1 VHNEHQSSLL
11 RKAYEFMHR
20 DNWDDLR
27 YVLAV
32 AETGSVSAASRML
45 KVNHATV
52 LRRIAA
58 FEDRQG
64 AEVFE
69 RSPQGY
75 QVPSDRLRL
84 VEAAREVR
92 NAIDTV
98 GRILQGAEAQLSGVV
113 RVTSTDT
120 FCISVLPDVVAEI
133 TAESPELRIELQC
146 TNAHLDLSRL
156 HADISVRPAVK
167 LPDELTGDQAGI
179 LGMRSYGPANATGE
193 RRWLGVCGALSRSK
207 AAEFMAKELAPGE
220 IVNGADSFPVLRE
233 MVAAGLGKTILPNCL
248 GDPDPRVERLHQG
261 PNEVNVPVWVASH
274 TDLADAPRLRNTR
287 RRIAEALE
295 PRLAGYA

>member
-1 VHNEHQSSLL
+1 
-11 RKAYEFMHR
+11 MHR

-32 AETGSVSAASRML
+32 AETGSVSAASRLL

-58 FEDRQG
+58 FEERQG

-167 LPDELTGDQAGI
+167 LPDELTGDRAGI
-179 LGMRSYGPANATGE
+179 LGMRSYGPVNATGE
-193 RRWLGVCGALSRSK
+193 LRWLGVCGALSRSK
-207 AAEFMAKELAPGE
+207 AAEFMAEELAPGE

-233 MVAAGLGKTILPNCL
+233 MVAAGLGKAILPNCL

-261 PNEVNVPVWVASH
+261 PNEVSVPVWVASH
-274 TDLADAPRLRNTR
+274 ADLADAPRLRNTR
-287 RRIAEALE
+287 KRIAEALE
-295 PRLAGYA
+295 PRLAGYS

>member
-1 VHNEHQSSLL
+1 
-11 RKAYEFMHR
+11 M
-20 DNWDDLR
+20 
-27 YVLAV
+27 
-32 AETGSVSAASRML
+32 
-45 KVNHATV
+45 
-52 LRRIAA
+52 
-58 FEDRQG
+58 
-64 AEVFE
+64 
-69 RSPQGY
+69 
-75 QVPSDRLRL
+75 PSDRLRL

-98 GRILQGAEAQLSGVV
+98 GRILQGAEAQLSGVA

-120 FCISVLPDVVAEI
+120 FCISVLPNVVAEI

-193 RRWLGVCGALSRSK
+193 LRWLGVCGALSRSK
-207 AAEFMAKELAPGE
+207 AAVFMADELAPGE

-233 MVAAGLGKTILPNCL
+233 MVAAGLGKAILANCL

-274 TDLADAPRLRNTR
+274 ADLADAPRLRNTR
-287 RRIAEALE
+287 KRIAEALE
-295 PRLAGYA
+295 PRLAGYS

>member
-1 VHNEHQSSLL
+1 
-11 RKAYEFMHR
+11 MHK

-32 AETGSVSAASRML
+32 AETGSVSAAARLL

-58 FEDRQG
+58 FEERQG

-84 VEAAREVR
+84 VEATREVR
-92 NAIDTV
+92 NAVQAV
-98 GRILQGAEAQLSGVV
+98 GRILQGAEVQLSGVV

-120 FCISVLPDVVAEI
+120 FCLSILPDVVAEL
-133 TAESPELRIELQC
+133 TAAAPDLRIELQC

-156 HADISVRPAVK
+156 HADISVRPATR
-167 LPDELTGDQAGI
+167 LPDDLTGDRAGV
-179 LGMRSYGPANATGE
+179 LGMRSYHKADSAADLP
-193 RRWLGVCGALSRSK
+193 WLGVCGALSRSK
-207 AAEFMAKELAPGE
+207 AAEFMTQALGPGE

-233 MVAAGLGKTILPNCL
+233 MVAAGLGKAVLPNCL
-248 GDPDPRVERLHQG
+248 GDPDPRLERMHDG
-261 PNEVNVPVWVASH
+261 PNEVNVPIWVASH
-274 TDLADAPRLRNTR
+274 ADLAAAPRLRNTR
-287 RRIAEALE
+287 RRIAEAL
-295 PRLAGYA
+295 LARAEQFA

>member
-1 VHNEHQSSLL
+1 
-11 RKAYEFMHR
+11 MHR

-32 AETGSVSAASRML
+32 AETGSVSAAARML

-69 RSPQGY
+69 RSRQGY

-120 FCISVLPDVVAEI
+120 FCISILPDVVAEI

-156 HADISVRPAVK
+156 HADISVRPALK
-167 LPDELTGDQAGI
+167 LPDELTGNRAGV
-179 LGMRSYGPANATGE
+179 LGMRSYRPAKSDWTLP
-193 RRWLGVCGALSRSK
+193 WLGVCGALSRSK
-207 AAEFMAKELAPGE
+207 AAEFMAEELQPGE

-233 MVAAGLGKTILPNCL
+233 MVAAGLGKAILPNCL
-248 GDPDPRVERLHQG
+248 GDPDPRVERMHEG
-261 PNEVNVPVWVASH
+261 PNEVYVPVWVASH
-274 TDLADAPRLRNTR
+274 ADLADAPRLRNTR

-295 PRLAGYA
+295 PHLSRFA

>member
-1 VHNEHQSSLL
+1 
-11 RKAYEFMHR
+11 MHR

>member
-1 VHNEHQSSLL
+1 
-11 RKAYEFMHR
+11 MHR

-45 KVNHATV
+45 NVNHATV

-167 LPDELTGDQAGI
+167 LPDELTGDQAGV

-193 RRWLGVCGALSRSK
+193 LRWLGVCGALSRSK
-207 AAEFMAKELAPGE
+207 AAEFMAEELAPGE

-233 MVAAGLGKTILPNCL
+233 MVAAGLGKAILPNCL

-274 TDLADAPRLRNTR
+274 ADLADAPRLRNTR